1 VIDKTRITGMKVS
14 VAVGIGHHFTDITKL
29 SQFTDY
35 KILYDITVDATSSI
49 DVKPE
54 DDLFKHN
61 FGLTISVAA

>member
-14 VAVGIGHHFTDITKL
+14 VAVGTGHHFTDITKL

-35 KILYDITVDATSSI
+35 KILYDITADATSGTGA
-49 DVKPE
+49 KPE

-61 FGLTISVAA
+61 PGLTIPVAA